1 MYAGEMTNVYHP
13 GCKGL
18 YVDNEVPEIVTSQVD
33 QLLENNEKF
42 KSANDTLYAD
52 IGTQIEVPNK
62 LVEEKSELYSY
73 IVSSSYDLFSSN
85 NKNTFQVRRDL
96 RYLPKLQMS
105 WFVLQK
111 KGEYNPAHYHPTVPI
126 NGIMYFK
133 EWDEKKETLML
144 IENNDIGDGHRI
156 VNGENKVKVFNFD
169 DGDTT
174 VDTDYPTENA
184 CLTVFLN
191 DFPHRFKPKKG
202 LSVVMSADT
211 IHSVNPFYS
220 DQIRYSYQWNIDF
233 VPIPNKIDI
242 DNLPNVEQMN
252 FERAVI

>member
-18 YVDNEVPEIVTSQVD
+18 YVDNEVPEVVTSQVD
-33 QLLENNEKF
+33 ELLENSEKF

-111 KGEYNPAHYHPTVPI
+111 KGEYNPAHNHPAVSI
-126 NGIMYFK
+126 NGIIYFK
-133 EWDEKKETLML
+133 EWDEQKEISL
-144 IENNDIGDGHRI
+144 
-156 VNGENKVKVFNFD
+156 VVKNKVIEIFNFD
-169 DGDTT
+169 DGDTI

-233 VPIPNKIDI
+233 VPIPNNIDI

>member
-18 YVDNEVPEIVTSQVD
+18 YVDNEVPEVVTSQVD
-33 QLLENNEKF
+33 ELLENSEKF

-96 RYLPKLQMS
+96 RYLPKLQRS

-111 KGEYNPAHYHPTVPI
+111 KGEYNPAHNHPAVSI
-126 NGIMYFK
+126 NGIIYFK
-133 EWDEKKETLML
+133 EWDEQKEISL
-144 IENNDIGDGHRI
+144 
-156 VNGENKVKVFNFD
+156 VVKNKVIEIFNFD
-169 DGDTT
+169 DGDTI

>member
-33 QLLENNEKF
+33 ELLENSDKF
-42 KSANDTLYAD
+42 KSASDALYAD
-52 IGTQIEVPNK
+52 IETQIEVPNK

-73 IVSSSYDLFSSN
+73 IVSSSYDLYSSN
-85 NKNTFQVRRDL
+85 NKNIFQVKKDS
-96 RYLPKLQMS
+96 RYLPKLQKS

-111 KGEYNPAHYHPTVPI
+111 KGEYNPAHNHPAVSI
-126 NGIMYFK
+126 NGIIYFK
-133 EWDEKKETLML
+133 EWDEKKETSML
-144 IENNDIGDGHRI
+144 IKNND
-156 VNGENKVKVFNFD
+156 ENKVKVFNFD
-169 DGDTT
+169 DGDTI

-202 LSVVMSADT
+202 SSVVMSADT

-220 DQIRYSYQWNIDF
+220 NQIRYSYQWNIDF

-252 FERAVI
+252 FERTLI

>member
-18 YVDNEVPEIVTSQVD
+18 YVDNEVPEVVTSQVD
-33 QLLENNEKF
+33 ELLENSEKF

-73 IVSSSYDLFSSN
+73 IVSSSYDLYSSN
-85 NKNTFQVRRDL
+85 NKNIFQVKKDL
-96 RYLPKLQMS
+96 KYLPKLQKS

-111 KGEYNPAHYHPTVPI
+111 KGEYNPAHNHPAVSI
-126 NGIMYFK
+126 NGIIYFK
-133 EWDEKKETLML
+133 EWDEQKEISL
-144 IENNDIGDGHRI
+144 
-156 VNGENKVKVFNFD
+156 VVKNKVIEIFNFD
-169 DGDTT
+169 DGDTI

-233 VPIPNKIDI
+233 VPIPNNIDI

>member
-33 QLLENNEKF
+33 ELLENSDKF
-42 KSANDTLYAD
+42 KSASDALYAD
-52 IGTQIEVPNK
+52 IETQIEVPNK

-73 IVSSSYDLFSSN
+73 IVSSSYDLYSSN
-85 NKNTFQVRRDL
+85 NKNIFQVKKDS
-96 RYLPKLQMS
+96 RYLPKLQKS

-111 KGEYNPAHYHPTVPI
+111 KGEYNPAHNHPAVSI
-126 NGIMYFK
+126 NGIIYFK
-133 EWDEKKETLML
+133 EWDEQKEISLVVKKLGTNLL
-144 IENNDIGDGHRI
+144 D
-156 VNGENKVKVFNFD
+156 FN
-169 DGDTT
+169 DGDIRE
-174 VDTDYPTENA
+174 DIDYPTENA
-184 CLTVFLN
+184 CLSVFLN

>member
-33 QLLENNEKF
+33 QLLENSEKF
-42 KSANDTLYAD
+42 KSASDTLYAD

-111 KGEYNPAHYHPTVPI
+111 KGEYNPAHNHPAVSI
-126 NGIMYFK
+126 NGIIYFK
-133 EWDEKKETLML
+133 EWDEQKEISL
-144 IENNDIGDGHRI
+144 
-156 VNGENKVKVFNFD
+156 VVKNKVIEIFNFD
-169 DGDTT
+169 DGDTI

-233 VPIPNKIDI
+233 VPIPNNIDI

>member
-18 YVDNEVPEIVTSQVD
+18 YVDNEVPEVVTSQVD
-33 QLLENNEKF
+33 ELLENSDKF

-73 IVSSSYDLFSSN
+73 IVSSSYDLYSSN
-85 NKNTFQVRRDL
+85 NKNIFQVNKDL

-111 KGEYNPAHYHPTVPI
+111 KGEYNPAHNHPIVQI
-126 NGIMYFK
+126 NGIIYFK
-133 EWDEKKETLML
+133 EWDEQKEISLL
-144 IENNDIGDGHRI
+144 VKNKIIDFVPPRSSPIEILN
-156 VNGENKVKVFNFD
+156 FN
-169 DGDTT
+169 DGDTIL
-174 VDTDYPTENA
+174 DTDYPTENA

>member
-33 QLLENNEKF
+33 ELLENSDKF
-42 KSANDTLYAD
+42 KSASDALYAD

-73 IVSSSYDLFSSN
+73 IVSSSYDLYSSN
-85 NKNTFQVRRDL
+85 NKNIFQVKKDS
-96 RYLPKLQMS
+96 RYLPKLQKS

-111 KGEYNPAHYHPTVPI
+111 KGEYNPAHNHPAVSI
-126 NGIMYFK
+126 NGIIYFK
-133 EWDEKKETLML
+133 EWDEQKEISLVVKKLGTNLL
-144 IENNDIGDGHRI
+144 DFNDGNMIS
-156 VNGENKVKVFNFD
+156 
-169 DGDTT
+169 
-174 VDTDYPTENA
+174 DTDYPTENA

-220 DQIRYSYQWNIDF
+220 GQIRYSYQWNIDF

-252 FERAVI
+252 FERVVV

>member
-18 YVDNEVPEIVTSQVD
+18 YVDNEVPEVVTSQVD
-33 QLLENNEKF
+33 ELLENSEKF

-111 KGEYNPAHYHPTVPI
+111 KGEYNPAHNHPAVSI
-126 NGIMYFK
+126 NGIIYFK
-133 EWDEKKETLML
+133 EWDEQKEISL
-144 IENNDIGDGHRI
+144 
-156 VNGENKVKVFNFD
+156 VVKNKVIEIFNFD
-169 DGDTT
+169 DGDTI

-233 VPIPNKIDI
+233 VPIPSNIDI
-242 DNLPNVEQMN
+242 DNLPNVELMN
-252 FERAVI
+252 FERVVI

>member
-18 YVDNEVPEIVTSQVD
+18 YVDNEVPEVVTSQVD
-33 QLLENNEKF
+33 ELLENSDKF
-42 KSANDTLYAD
+42 KSASDALYAD
-52 IGTQIEVPNK
+52 IETQIEVPNK

-73 IVSSSYDLFSSN
+73 IVSSSYDLYSSN
-85 NKNTFQVRRDL
+85 NKNIFQVKKDS
-96 RYLPKLQMS
+96 RYLPKLQKS

-111 KGEYNPAHYHPTVPI
+111 KGEYNPAHNHPAVSI
-126 NGIMYFK
+126 NGIIYFK
-133 EWDEKKETLML
+133 EWDEKKETSML
-144 IENNDIGDGHRI
+144 IKNND
-156 VNGENKVKVFNFD
+156 ENKVKVFNFD
-169 DGDTT
+169 DGDTI

-202 LSVVMSADT
+202 SSVVMSADT

-220 DQIRYSYQWNIDF
+220 NQIRYSYQWNIDF

-252 FERAVI
+252 FERTLI

>member
-1 MYAGEMTNVYHP
+1 MYAGELTNVYHP

-18 YVDNEVPEIVTSQVD
+18 YVDNEVPEVVTSQVD
-33 QLLENNEKF
+33 ELLKNSDKF
-42 KSANDTLYAD
+42 KSVNDDLYAD

-111 KGEYNPAHYHPTVPI
+111 KGEYNPAHNHPAVSI
-126 NGIMYFK
+126 NGIIYFK
-133 EWDEKKETLML
+133 EWDEQKEISLVVKKQGTNLL
-144 IENNDIGDGHRI
+144 D
-156 VNGENKVKVFNFD
+156 FN
-169 DGDTT
+169 DGDKRE
-174 VDTDYPTENA
+174 DTDYPTENA
-184 CLTVFLN
+184 CLSVFLN

-233 VPIPNKIDI
+233 VPIPNNIDI
-242 DNLPNVEQMN
+242 DNLPNVELMN
-252 FERAVI
+252 FERVVI

>member
-33 QLLENNEKF
+33 ELLENSDKF
-42 KSANDTLYAD
+42 KSASDALYAD
-52 IGTQIEVPNK
+52 IETQIEVPNK

-73 IVSSSYDLFSSN
+73 IVSSSYDLYSSN
-85 NKNTFQVRRDL
+85 NKNIFQVKKDF
-96 RYLPKLQMS
+96 RYLPKLQKS

-111 KGEYNPAHYHPTVPI
+111 KGEYNPAHNHPAVSI
-126 NGIMYFK
+126 NGIIYFK
-133 EWDEKKETLML
+133 EWDEQKEISLVVKKLGTNLL
-144 IENNDIGDGHRI
+144 DFNDGNMIS
-156 VNGENKVKVFNFD
+156 
-169 DGDTT
+169 
-174 VDTDYPTENA
+174 DTDYPTENA

-252 FERAVI
+252 FERVVV

>member
-18 YVDNEVPEIVTSQVD
+18 YVDNEVPEVVTSQVD
-33 QLLENNEKF
+33 ELLENSDKF
-42 KSANDTLYAD
+42 KSASDALYAD
-52 IGTQIEVPNK
+52 IETQIEVPNK
-62 LVEEKSELYSY
+62 LVREKSELYSY
-73 IVSSSYDLFSSN
+73 IVSSSYDLYSSN
-85 NKNTFQVRRDL
+85 NKNIFQVKKDS
-96 RYLPKLQMS
+96 RYLPKLQKS

-111 KGEYNPAHYHPTVPI
+111 KGEYNPAHNHPAVSI
-126 NGIMYFK
+126 NGIIYFK
-133 EWDEKKETLML
+133 EWDEKKETSML
-144 IENNDIGDGHRI
+144 IKNND
-156 VNGENKVKVFNFD
+156 ENKVKVFNFD
-169 DGDTT
+169 DGDTI

-202 LSVVMSADT
+202 SSVVMSADT

-220 DQIRYSYQWNIDF
+220 NQIRYSYQWNIDF

-252 FERAVI
+252 FERTLI

>member
-33 QLLENNEKF
+33 QLLENSEKF
-42 KSANDTLYAD
+42 KSANDALYAD
-52 IGTQIEVPNK
+52 IETQIEVPNK

-73 IVSSSYDLFSSN
+73 IVSSSYDLYSSN
-85 NKNTFQVRRDL
+85 NKNIFQVKKDFK
-96 RYLPKLQMS
+96 YLPKLQKS

-111 KGEYNPAHYHPTVPI
+111 KGEYNPPHNHPAVSI
-126 NGIMYFK
+126 NGIIYFK
-133 EWDEKKETLML
+133 EWDEQKEISLVVKKQDTNL
-144 IENNDIGDGHRI
+144 IN
-156 VNGENKVKVFNFD
+156 FN
-169 DGDTT
+169 DGDIRE
-174 VDTDYPTENA
+174 DIDYPTENA
-184 CLTVFLN
+184 CLSVFLN
-191 DFPHRFKPKKG
+191 DFFHRFKPKKG

-220 DQIRYSYQWNIDF
+220 DQIRYSYQWNMDF
-233 VPIPNKIDI
+233 ITIPNKIDI